1 MPVFK
6 LSYVDESLSY
16 AAIKPSISISA
27 LFTIEE
33 GPTTGN
39 LDVSLPSIYSL
50 FEVAVTHPIVF
61 PLPTVF
67 MEAVE
72 DQPLRISVSPVVRIG
87 VYVEPLNEARLSV
100 KIRPALYFDVLN
112 FIYAGIDL
120 TIAKT
125 LSRITLYHPLFAK
138 VSARTKPARARFTIE
153 HTGAN
158 ELKIGLPSIN
168 VAFDVFSDLSEA
180 SFYIK
185 IPTGLC
191 RLRLLEE
198 NLVDEASK
206 VIMFEY
212 EKWMYEYLKSLRP
225 QYPEEDIINFQ
236 EGGEE

>member
-27 LFTIEE
+27 LFTAEE
-33 GPTTGN
+33 APPLG
-39 LDVSLPSIYSL
+39 SISVNIPAISSF

-61 PLPTVF
+61 PLPTAL
-67 MEAVE
+67 MEAIE
-72 DQPLRISVSPVVRIG
+72 DQPLRVSVSPVVRIG

-100 KIRPALYFDVLN
+100 KIKPALYFDVLN
-112 FIYAGIDL
+112 FIYASIDL

-125 LSRITLYHPLFAK
+125 LSRTTLYHPLFAR
-138 VSARTKPARARFTIE
+138 VSVRTKSARARFAIE
-153 HTGAN
+153 HTDAN
-158 ELKIGLPSIN
+158 RLKIGLSSIN
-168 VAFDVFSDLSEA
+168 AAFGAFSDLSEA
-180 SFYIK
+180 SLYIK
-185 IPTGLC
+185 IPVGLC
-191 RLRLLEE
+191 NLRLLEE
-198 NLVDEASK
+198 NPVDEASE